1 MSDDA
6 VKLAQ
11 AALTADAEYER
22 SGYADNALVMMHRK
36 PTRILAT
43 ALLAADQRMREMA
56 AVVEAAKAWRATY
69 EKPRDA
75 MNWDAE
81 NAWTRVRLG
90 DAIDAMTA
98 ARGAGR
104 ERP

>member
-1 MSDDA
+1 MTA
-6 VKLAQ
+6 VDEAKHDEAIEI
-11 AALTADAEYER
+11 ARRVVEYSKDER
-22 SGYADNALVMMHRK
+22 YRKGLVAHQ
-36 PTRILAT
+36 LAT
-43 ALLAADQRMREMA
+43 ALLAADQRLREMA